1 MIGSP
6 VKRCPECAR
15 QWLQI
20 PVSHFRSRRF
30 TGGCPGEGS
39 GISAPGDPIFR
50 LMNSASEPPS
60 PTMETKL
67 AGVQSLAGNVL
78 ETASTSCRSV
88 LVPVAYCACELGI
101 SNGDVVELVE
111 GGKIQWAFDVA
122 RPGSKAR
129 CFRVWIQSVKAYREG
144 RHQSLLGSLPS
155 VIEAVLGTSLPRIRA
170 SYLGVRWNLSR
181 QVFFALHHGGRVAGQ
196 VEDHTLFLSRADL
209 VNWLSSICTDR
220 ATRRPWSRE
229 CPRVGPSRPPAMT
242 PRPCPSA
249 GLIRQTPAPNHLS

>member
-1 MIGSP
+1 MTGSP
-6 VKRCPECAR
+6 AKGSPECAL
-15 QWLQI
+15 QLIQI
-20 PVSHFRSRRF
+20 PVSHSRSRRF

-50 LMNSASEPPS
+50 LRNSASETPS

-67 AGVQSLAGNVL
+67 AGVQPLAGDL
-78 ETASTSCRSV
+78 PEPAGTSCRSV
-88 LVPVAYCACELGI
+88 MVPIAYCACELGI
-101 SNGDVVELVE
+101 TNGDVVELVE

-155 VIEAVLGTSLPRIRA
+155 VIDAVLGTSLPRIRA
-170 SYLGVRWNLSR
+170 TYLGVRWNLSR
-181 QVFFALHHGGRVAGQ
+181 QVFFALHHGGLVAGQ

-209 VNWLSSICTDR
+209 VNWLSSICTGR
-220 ATRRPWSRE
+220 TTNHPWSGE
-229 CPRVGPSRPPAMT
+229 CPRVGPSRTTAMT
-242 PRPCPSA
+242 PRACPTARPS
-249 GLIRQTPAPNHLS
+249 R